1 MQHPGWY
8 NLFNIIY
15 ISIIYMFYY
24 INSKSLL
31 PPALQVLQESFVIMI
46 TINAIPVAAVIPAA
60 DSPL

>member
-1 MQHPGWY
+1 M
-8 NLFNIIY
+8 
-15 ISIIYMFYY
+15 
-24 INSKSLL
+24 